1 MSSTTRMKRRN
12 HFIIRM
18 LISTVMTLTVSI
30 SQVMITSK
38 SEHWL
43 VFANLRASDGSDA
56 SLRPLA
62 EGSTTKLAEACRR
75 FLINAQKDFDLRR
88 WAAEGLSFLT
98 IDAEVK
104 EKLAEDEA
112 AIR

>member
-1 MSSTTRMKRRN
+1 MIYFRYIHDQST
-12 HFIIRM
+12 FVLIRH
-18 LISTVMTLTVSI
+18 VKFQKVRA
-30 SQVMITSK
+30 
-38 SEHWL
+38 L
-43 VFANLRASDGSDA
+43 VGLCKLGASGGSDA

-98 IDAEVK
+98 MDAEVK
-104 EKLAEDEA
+104 EKLVEDEA

>member
-1 MSSTTRMKRRN
+1 MALKFPFATLNREQISSRP
-12 HFIIRM
+12 
-18 LISTVMTLTVSI
+18 SI

-98 IDAEVK
+98 MDAEVK
-104 EKLAEDEA
+104 EKLVEDEA